1 MARTPTVEQLT
12 AAAQDA
18 MAKAAAARDAAD
30 QARAEAEGRRQAR
43 RADIDR
49 RWLAEYDPQAL
60 HRAVTATR
68 LQLVAAVRADP
79 VWAAVI
85 DLLAAKYRHYQW
97 HHEAAAVRD
106 RLGLEPV
113 ADLGP
118 HPVRVIGFDEL
129 ALIADQTAAGT
140 VADEMD
146 ALDARRE
153 AAGDTTP

>member
-60 HRAVTATR
+60 HRAVTAAR

-85 DLLAAKYRHYQW
+85 DLLAAS
-97 HHEAAAVRD
+97 
-106 RLGLEPV
+106 
-113 ADLGP
+113 
-118 HPVRVIGFDEL
+118 
-129 ALIADQTAAGT
+129 TGT
-140 VADEMD
+140 TS
-146 ALDARRE
+146 
-153 AAGDTTP
+153 GTTKPPRSATDWV